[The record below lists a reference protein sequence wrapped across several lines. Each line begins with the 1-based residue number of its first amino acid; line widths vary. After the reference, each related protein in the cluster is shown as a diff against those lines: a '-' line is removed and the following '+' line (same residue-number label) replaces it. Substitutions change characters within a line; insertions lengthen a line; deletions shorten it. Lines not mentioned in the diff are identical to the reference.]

1 MQLKDGSKQNGQ
13 PKTLDDY
20 EPYGKDGAKLALNDE
35 EKATYEVRDGGLQW
49 QCRVLHGCACRAS
62 ASMPACSALL
72 LAAPAHTGGGE
83 AG

>member
-35 EKATYEVRDGGLQW
+35 EKAKYEVRDGGLQQVQGAAW
-49 QCRVLHGCACRAS
+49 CACRAS